1 MPQGIKTM
9 FNSIKTFAAKL
20 IAKPAA
26 PVIEPRKS
34 RKHIRVTYW
43 TFDATIA
50 YYGENGRK
58 LTKRRVATTD
68 VARLVNQARAYGYA
82 R

>member
-1 MPQGIKTM
+1 MLTAIKAT
-9 FNSIKTFAAKL
+9 IAKL
-20 IAKPAA
+20 ARKPVAPAIA
-26 PVIEPRKS
+26 PRKS

-50 YYGENGRK
+50 YYGESGRK
-58 LTKRRVATTD
+58 LTKRRVATKD
-68 VARLVNQARAYGYA
+68 VARLVNQARANGYA

>member
-1 MPQGIKTM
+1 MIDAIK
-9 FNSIKTFAAKL
+9 AAIRKL
-20 IAKPAA
+20 TEKPASQA
-26 PVIEPRKS
+26 ILPRKS

-58 LTKRRVATTD
+58 LTKRRVATRD
-68 VARLVNQARAYGYA
+68 VARLVKQARENGYA